1 VTEHGIGRR
10 ERKKAATRKALADA
24 ALRLF
29 SERGFD
35 DVGVKEVAET
45 AGVSMTTLFKYFPSK
60 EALVFDLAEE
70 SAAALVAA
78 VGRRAPGQSVLD
90 VLHMQQRSMLL
101 AIADS
106 EPDFSAHLELIDST
120 PALRAYSRRL
130 WLEQEDALT
139 AAIGK
144 ELNRDP
150 ADVEVRALARF
161 ALEIRLLA
169 RDTPDPL
176 AAVDTLFGLLTHGW
190 GRLASATDDGSA
202 NA

>member
-1 VTEHGIGRR
+1 MEYGIGRR

-24 ALRLF
+24 ALQLF

-35 DVGVKEVAET
+35 EVGVKEVAEA
-45 AGVSMTTLFKYFPSK
+45 AGVSLTTLFKYFPSK
-60 EALVFDLAEE
+60 ESLVFDQAEE
-70 SAAALVAA
+70 SEAALVAA
-78 VGRRAPGQSVLD
+78 VCQRAPGQSVLD
-90 VLHMQQRSMLL
+90 GLHMRLRSMLV
-101 AIADS
+101 AMPSS
-106 EPDFSAHLELIDST
+106 EPELSSYLELVDST

-130 WLEQEDALT
+130 WLDQEDALT
-139 AAIGK
+139 AAISK
-144 ELNRDP
+144 ELDRDP

-190 GRLASATDDGSA
+190 GRLASATDDSPS